1 MSKRILVADDE
12 PTARTVVVQCLK
24 NAGYSTT
31 IAADGVQAVE
41 AAENEKPDL
50 ILLDLLLP
58 RRDGYAVLL
67 DLRSRP
73 STRHTPIVIVS
84 GEDGRSQASVARTL
98 GAQGYIGK
106 PFRPDDLLGQ
116 VADALRGGGGA

>member
-12 PTARTVVVQCLK
+12 PTTRAVVVQCLQ

-31 IAADGVQAVE
+31 IATDGVRAVE
-41 AAENEKPDL
+41 AAEAEKPDL

-67 DLRSRP
+67 DLRSRA
-73 STRHTPIVIVS
+73 STRHTPVVIVS
-84 GEDGRSQASVARTL
+84 GEDGASQASVARTL
-98 GAQGYIGK
+98 GAQGFVGK
-106 PFRPDDLLGQ
+106 PFRPDDLLGR
-116 VADALRGGGGA
+116 VAEALRAGGGA

>member
-12 PTARTVVVQCLK
+12 PTTRAVVVQCLQ

-31 IAADGVQAVE
+31 IAADGVRAVE
-41 AAENEKPDL
+41 AAEAEKPDL

-73 STRHTPIVIVS
+73 STRHTPVVIVS
-84 GEDGRSQASVARTL
+84 GEDGASQASVARTL
-98 GAQGYIGK
+98 GAQGYVGK
-106 PFRPDDLLGQ
+106 PFRPDDLLGR
-116 VADALRGGGGA
+116 VAEALRGGGGA

>member
-1 MSKRILVADDE
+1 MSKKILVADDE
-12 PTARTVVVQCLK
+12 PTTRAVVVQCLQ

-31 IAADGVQAVE
+31 VVTDGLQAVE
-41 AAENEKPDL
+41 AAESGKPDL

-73 STRHTPIVIVS
+73 STRHTPVVILS
-84 GEDGRSQASVARTL
+84 GEDGASQAAVARTL

-106 PFRPDDLLGQ
+106 PFRQDDLLGR
-116 VADALRGGGGA
+116 VSEALCAGGGA